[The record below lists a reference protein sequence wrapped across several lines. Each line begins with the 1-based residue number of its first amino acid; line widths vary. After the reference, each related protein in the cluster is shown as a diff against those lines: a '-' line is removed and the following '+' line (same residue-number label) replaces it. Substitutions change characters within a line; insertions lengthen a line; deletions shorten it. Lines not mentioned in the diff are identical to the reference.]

1 MTARYLSSSAP
12 GDDSGGGDGGS
23 LNRGWSKGLDQ
34 ANENVKRIVR
44 YIWNN
49 VPEIKTM
56 YGVRPD
62 PLPDHPSGRAVD
74 IMIPNYRSNKELGNR
89 LAAYFKAN
97 HSQFR
102 VHYIIWDQKIWNIT
116 RDSEGWRPMAG
127 RGSDTANHKDHI
139 HVTVYD
145 N

>member
-1 MTARYLSSSAP
+1 
-12 GDDSGGGDGGS
+12 
-23 LNRGWSKGLDQ
+23 
-34 ANENVKRIVR
+34 
-44 YIWNN
+44 
-49 VPEIKTM
+49 M

-127 RGSDTANHKDHI
+127 RGSYTANHKDHI
-139 HVTVYD
+139 HITVYD